1 MRIATSWQLMFNPGG
16 PARGRGGAPE
26 RTTVQHAMRH
36 HPRRNPMNTRNPARE
51 CALAAF
57 LLLVAPTARAAP
69 TYPAVTTPDG
79 RQKTSALVENAGG
92 VLWDQSNAMGPVSL
106 RAGVTATI
114 NSVRARDST
123 IVLETRGATRL
134 GCWLYAIPDSGVHTD
149 STRVALFGV
158 TFKVHRTSAPDSG
171 VSAMPLSPMGVR
183 SIVDTV
189 ATGRYTPSIAGLL
202 GPYAYMVAG
211 LAAENTDITRTLMPG
226 EVVVPL
232 LSFASFG
239 LGMPRARYFEISAS
253 DYGWSSLPSNV
264 SLVVRFLG
272 HSDVWPPALIRLPTR
287 RVNTRLDVQG
297 LK

>member
-1 MRIATSWQLMFNPGG
+1 
-16 PARGRGGAPE
+16 
-26 RTTVQHAMRH
+26 
-36 HPRRNPMNTRNPARE
+36 MNTPTRNPARAF
-51 CALAAF
+51 ALAAF
-57 LLLVAPTARAAP
+57 LLLAAPTARAA

-123 IVLETRGATRL
+123 IVLETRGATKL
-134 GCWLYAIPDSGVHTD
+134 GNWLFAIPDSGVHTD

-158 TFKVHRTSAPDSG
+158 TLKVHRTSAPDSG
-171 VSAMPLSPMGVR
+171 VSAMPLFAMGVR
-183 SIVDTV
+183 SVVDTV
-189 ATGRYTPSIAGLL
+189 ATSRYSPPIRGLL
-202 GPYAYMVAG
+202 GPYAYMVSG
-211 LAAENTDITRTLMPG
+211 LAAENTDITRALMPG

-239 LGMPRARYFEISAS
+239 FGMPRARYFEITAS
-253 DYGWSSLPSNV
+253 DYGWSSLPPNV
-264 SLVVRFLG
+264 SLVVRYLG
-272 HSDVWPPALIRLPTR
+272 HSDVWPPELIRLPTR
-287 RVNTRLDVQG
+287 RMNTRLDVQG